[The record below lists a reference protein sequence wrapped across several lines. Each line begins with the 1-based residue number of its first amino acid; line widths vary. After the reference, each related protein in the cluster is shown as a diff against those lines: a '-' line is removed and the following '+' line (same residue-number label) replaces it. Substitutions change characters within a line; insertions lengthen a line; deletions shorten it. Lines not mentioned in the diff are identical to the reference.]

1 MLPKILNFNFNEQ
14 QKGRGLQIL
23 MPKQMLQGLPI
34 SLAQVKA
41 GNDLKTNRMK
51 SPHHIFFVLS

>member
-1 MLPKILNFNFNEQ
+1 MLPKILNFDFNEQ

-41 GNDLKTNRMK
+41 GIDLKTN
-51 SPHHIFFVLS
+51 